1 MILQVFGNTIW
12 VSGLT
17 AVIGAVLGAVT
28 SYALIGANPTGL
40 LRTMVDSASSVL
52 AQFGGIM
59 LAFAFIATMGA
70 SSLLTVTL
78 REQFD
83 IDIYA
88 DGVWLYETPGL
99 ILPYI
104 YFQVPLMI
112 IVFLPA
118 LEALRPQWTEAN
130 ATLGGTRADYWM
142 RIGFPVLAPSF
153 IGSLLLLFANA
164 FSSYATAAALISQ
177 GSQIVP
183 LQIRAAL
190 TSETVLGRANLA
202 GSLALGMVIV
212 MVVVMSLYALWM
224 RTPEPSVGAIEKAL
238 QGNLCRCTGY
248 EAIVKAALAISNY
261 GIAENDPLAGERES
275 VSAKLREIRQGGRV
289 EIGTGKERF
298 VIPATVDDLA
308 AVLDAEPKATIVAGS
323 TDVGLWVTKFMRDI
337 APVVFIAHLD
347 ELRTVTERD
356 GTITIGACVSYTD
369 AFAALSSHIP
379 ALGRLI
385 DRIGGDQ
392 VRNMGTIGGNV
403 ANGSPIG
410 DMPPPLIALGASLT
424 LRKGSARRTI
434 PLEDFFIAYG
444 KQDRQPGEF
453 VEAVHVP
460 LPAENTFF
468 AAHKVTK
475 RRDEDITAALGAF
488 HLLVEDGTVRSAR
501 IAYGGMAATPKRAKA
516 VEAALVG
523 KAWTLETIEAA
534 MEEYSTDFAPI
545 SDMRA
550 SAEYRMLAAK
560 NLLKRFF
567 LETTGAAHVTV
578 SRERA
583 A

>member
-202 GSLALGMVIV
+202 GSLALGLVIV
-212 MVVVMSLYALWM
+212 MVVVMSLYAL
-224 RTPEPSVGAIEKAL
+224 L
-238 QGNLCRCTGY
+238 
-248 EAIVKAALAISNY
+248 
-261 GIAENDPLAGERES
+261 ER
-275 VSAKLREIRQGGRV
+275 R
-289 EIGTGKERF
+289 
-298 VIPATVDDLA
+298 ATR
-308 AVLDAEPKATIVAGS
+308 
-323 TDVGLWVTKFMRDI
+323 WQR
-337 APVVFIAHLD
+337 
-347 ELRTVTERD
+347 
-356 GTITIGACVSYTD
+356 
-369 AFAALSSHIP
+369 
-379 ALGRLI
+379 
-385 DRIGGDQ
+385 
-392 VRNMGTIGGNV
+392 
-403 ANGSPIG
+403 
-410 DMPPPLIALGASLT
+410 
-424 LRKGSARRTI
+424 
-434 PLEDFFIAYG
+434 
-444 KQDRQPGEF
+444 
-453 VEAVHVP
+453 
-460 LPAENTFF
+460 
-468 AAHKVTK
+468 
-475 RRDEDITAALGAF
+475 
-488 HLLVEDGTVRSAR
+488 
-501 IAYGGMAATPKRAKA
+501 
-516 VEAALVG
+516 
-523 KAWTLETIEAA
+523 
-534 MEEYSTDFAPI
+534 
-545 SDMRA
+545 
-550 SAEYRMLAAK
+550 
-560 NLLKRFF
+560 
-567 LETTGAAHVTV
+567 
-578 SRERA
+578 
-583 A
+583 